1 MALALSVAGSVR
13 AADIKKY
20 YANADRKK
28 KVELKLALKGSIAK
42 HTKLPYGNLWTYYE
56 KVDYVYTRLGHTR
69 YLWRWL
75 LNHEDMQA
83 RFGAD
88 IPRAMLERAA
98 SPVMAP
104 YCICDDSGIRLTR
117 RGMLISNAIICEL
130 MEHL

>member
-1 MALALSVAGSVR
+1 MIRICRELTKKFEEVLEMTIEGALEYFEVT
-13 AADIKKY
+13 
-20 YANADRKK
+20 
-28 KVELKLALKGSIAK
+28 EPKGEMVLIIE
-42 HTKLPYGNLWTYYE
+42 G
-56 KVDYVYTRLGHTR
+56 
-69 YLWRWL
+69 
-75 LNHEDMQA
+75 LNHEDMRA